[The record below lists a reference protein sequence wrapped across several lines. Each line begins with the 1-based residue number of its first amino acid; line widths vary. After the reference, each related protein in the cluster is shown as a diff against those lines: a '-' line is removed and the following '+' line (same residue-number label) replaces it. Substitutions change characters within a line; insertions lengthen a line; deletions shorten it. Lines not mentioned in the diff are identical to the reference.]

1 MPRLWKRGSRRRFEY
16 RNSAARFAGAGLFHF
31 YRLLAAD
38 APPYHAA
45 RPLRF
50 AVRQHGEPPPAPVGI
65 ADVPPPFLHG
75 PREAIDLMRELR
87 DLTRRQTGDTG
98 RIAECVRII
107 REETKR
113 QTELLGLIE
122 REQAIENRAHHDRDR
137 P

>member
-1 MPRLWKRGSRRRFEY
+1 MDWLTFLKDVIATQQFLQIFVGGCTMMLIGWMVTRAQGDRDHL
-16 RNSAARFAGAGLFHF
+16 
-31 YRLLAAD
+31 
-38 APPYHAA
+38 
-45 RPLRF
+45 
-50 AVRQHGEPPPAPVGI
+50 PPPAPASI

-87 DLTRRQTGDTG
+87 DLARRQTEDTG
-98 RIAECVRII
+98 RIAECVRVI

-137 P
+137 S